1 LNSQK
6 PTDFLNNQNLLVL
19 MFKWRKPLVIVSI
32 TAFIVSI
39 IASLLMTNIYKS
51 TVTLFPNNT
60 SSFTTPLIGGNPLRE
75 DILKFGEKEE
85 AEQLLQILKSDQ
97 IRNKTIKSLNLIEY
111 YNIDTL
117 QSKWKADLIEIFQG
131 NVTFNITKFAAIEI
145 EVLDKSPE
153 MAAKIANE
161 ITNLIDTVKNNI
173 RYETNLQSLKLVTL
187 EYEKTKKEMKFH
199 EDSLNFFRNLGMN
212 DYESQ
217 VERITEQLSIAILN
231 NNSKGKEEL
240 EKRLAIFSKHGN
252 EFLFLR
258 DKIYYLQKHLANLDL
273 KINELE
279 LELNNKIP
287 SNFVIDYATPADKK
301 HSPKR
306 MIIVLISVMSAFLLT
321 FVFLLIKDSISNLTA
336 LKQD

>member
-1 LNSQK
+1 
-6 PTDFLNNQNLLVL
+6 
-19 MFKWRKPLVIVSI
+19 MFKWRKPLIIVSI
-32 TAFIVSI
+32 IAFVVSV
-39 IASLLMTNIYKS
+39 IASLLMTDMYKS

-60 SSFTTPLIGGNPLRE
+60 SSFTTPLIGGNTLRE

-97 IRNKTIKSLNLIEY
+97 IRNRTIKNLNLIEY

-117 QSKWKADLIEIFQG
+117 QPKWKADLMEIFQG
-131 NVTFNITKFAAIEI
+131 NVTFDITKFSAIEI

-173 RYETNLQSLKLVTL
+173 RYETNLQSLKLVKL
-187 EYEKTKKEMKFH
+187 EYERTREEMKFH
-199 EDSLNFFRNLGMN
+199 EDSLNFFRNLGLN

-217 VERITEQLSIAILN
+217 VERITQQLSIAILN

-252 EFLFLR
+252 EFIFLR
-258 DKIYYLQKHLANLDL
+258 NKIYYLQKHLANLDL
-273 KINELE
+273 KINELQ
-279 LELNNKIP
+279 LELNSKIP
-287 SNFVIDYATPADKK
+287 SKFVIDYATPSDKK
-301 HSPKR
+301 HAPKR

>member
-1 LNSQK
+1 
-6 PTDFLNNQNLLVL
+6 
-19 MFKWRKPLVIVSI
+19 MFKWRKPLIIVSI
-32 TAFIVSI
+32 IAFVVSI
-39 IASLLMTNIYKS
+39 IASLLMTNMYKS
-51 TVTLFPNNT
+51 TVTLFPNNI
-60 SSFTTPLIGGNPLRE
+60 SSFNSPLIGGNPLRE

-85 AEQLLQILKSDQ
+85 AEQTLQILKSDQ
-97 IRNKTIKSLNLIEY
+97 IRNRTVKNLNLIEY

-117 QSKWKADLIEIFQG
+117 QPKWKTDLIEAFQG

-161 ITNLIDTVKNNI
+161 ITFLIDTVKNNI
-173 RYETNLQSLKLVTL
+173 RHETKLQSLKSVQL
-187 EYEKTKKEMKFH
+187 EYERTKEYMKFH
-199 EDSLNFFRNLGMN
+199 EDSLNFFRNLGIN
-212 DYESQ
+212 NYESQ
-217 VERITEQLSIAILN
+217 VERITQQLSIAILN

-252 EFLFLR
+252 EFIFLR
-258 DKIYYLQKHLANLDL
+258 DKVYYLQKYLANLDL
-273 KINELE
+273 RINELQ

-287 SNFVIDYATPADKK
+287 SNFVIDYATAADKK

-306 MIIVLISVMSAFLLT
+306 MIIVLISVMSAFLLA

>member
-1 LNSQK
+1 
-6 PTDFLNNQNLLVL
+6 
-19 MFKWRKPLVIVSI
+19 MFKWRKPLIIVSI
-32 TAFIVSI
+32 IAFVISI
-39 IASLLMTNIYKS
+39 IASLLMTNMYKS
-51 TVTLFPNNT
+51 TVTMFPKSTN
-60 SSFTTPLIGGNPLRE
+60 SISRSLIGNTPYKE
-75 DILKFGEKEE
+75 DLLEIGEKED
-85 AEQLLQILKSDQ
+85 AETLMQILKSDQ
-97 IRNKTIKSLNLIEY
+97 IRNSTIRNLNLIEY

-117 QSKWKADLIEIFQG
+117 QPKWKADLIEIFQG

-161 ITNLIDTVKNNI
+161 ITFLIDTVKNNI
-173 RYETNLQSLKLVTL
+173 RHETKLQSLKSVRL
-187 EYEKTKKEMKFH
+187 EYERTKKEMKFH
-199 EDSLNFFRNLGMN
+199 EDSLNFFRNLGIN

-252 EFLFLR
+252 EFIFLR

-273 KINELE
+273 KINELQ

-287 SNFVIDYATPADKK
+287 SKFVIDYATPTDKK